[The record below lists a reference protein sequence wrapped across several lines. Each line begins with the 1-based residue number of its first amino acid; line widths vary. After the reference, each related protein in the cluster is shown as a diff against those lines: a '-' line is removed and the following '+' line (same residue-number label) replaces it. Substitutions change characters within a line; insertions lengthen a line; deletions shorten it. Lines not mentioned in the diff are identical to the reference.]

1 MPRPSPILTA
11 LAGLTLA
18 ASGGRAG
25 AQAPADGVTAQGN
38 VISYPAAF
46 FAPLRPD
53 TALDMINRL
62 PGFTLDDGSAVRGFG
77 GAAGNVLIDGQR
89 PTSKTDD
96 LVSILRRLPASQVA
110 RIDLIR
116 GATPG
121 IDMQGKTLVANV
133 VLRKAGGFSG
143 AAVLG
148 RYTVRQGYRDPD
160 AQVQGAWRKDGRSIE
175 GSLYAFEGHLNTE
188 GNGPHEIRD
197 GSGTL
202 LDRSQTRNSEPNWE
216 YKATLAGEMPIA
228 GGRFSANLTLDAQPQ
243 KLTSI
248 DRFDIAG
255 RQEEHDRQIQNV
267 GELGLHYARDLSG
280 RLTLEAVGLQRM
292 SHADLH
298 SDFRTMAQDQ
308 AFRLDNK
315 QSESVGRIVLRWQP
329 STRLTAEG
337 GGEYADNSLDAVTRF
352 SIDGTPVAVPAA
364 DVRVHEGRAEA
375 FGTLT
380 WRPATAFSV
389 EAGLRVE
396 TSGLASRGDV
406 VASRRLAFAK
416 PRLVASWSP
425 DAEDQ
430 IRLRVEREVGQ
441 LDFNQ
446 FVATASLNTTGVV
459 AGNPNL
465 LPQQD
470 WAFETAYER
479 HFWRDGIVSLTL
491 RRLFLSDVID
501 RAPVFAPSGVFDAPG
516 NIGSGAET
524 DVAATFSLPLGKLR
538 LKGFTLR
545 GTGTWRDSRVTDPTT
560 GAKRLIS
567 GQHPVDAELHLTDE
581 IPRWKLNWGFEIFFD
596 ARERFFRFDEIDTN
610 RIGGNA
616 DVYVDYKPRPDLVFR
631 VQVYTLNRYEADR
644 AVFAGPRGIAPLQ
657 SLDIQKRTFGPLV
670 FTRIRKTF

>member
-1 MPRPSPILTA
+1 MALIGLA
-11 LAGLTLA
+11 LAA
-18 ASGGRAG
+18 VGGKAE
-25 AQAPADGVTAQGN
+25 AQAPDAVTSQGN
-38 VISYPAAF
+38 VIRYPAAF

-89 PTSKTDD
+89 PASKTDD
-96 LVSILRRLPASQVA
+96 LVSILRRLPAAQVA

-143 AAVLG
+143 AAILG
-148 RYTVRQGYRDPD
+148 QYNVRQGYKDPD
-160 AQVQGAWRKDGRSIE
+160 AQVQAAWRKDGRSIE
-175 GSLYAFEGHLNTE
+175 GSLYAFEGHLNSE
-188 GNGPHEIRD
+188 GSGPHEIYD
-197 GSGTL
+197 GNGVL
-202 LDRSQTRNSEPNWE
+202 LDRSRTRNSEPNWE
-216 YKATLAGEMPIA
+216 YKATLAGETPLA
-228 GGRFSANLTLDAQPQ
+228 GGHFSANLTLDAQPQ

-248 DRFDIAG
+248 DLFDLAG
-255 RQEEHDRQIQNV
+255 RQEEQDRQIQNV
-267 GELGLHYARDLSG
+267 GELGLHYARNLG
-280 RLTLEAVGLQRM
+280 GNLALEAVGLQRL
-292 SHADLH
+292 SHGDFH
-298 SDFRTMAQDQ
+298 SDFQTVAQDQ
-308 AFRLDNK
+308 KFQLDNK

-329 STRLTAEG
+329 SSRLTAEG
-337 GGEYADNSLDAVTRF
+337 GAEYADNGLKAVTRF
-352 SIDGTPVAVPAA
+352 NIDGVPVAVPAA

-380 WRPATAFSV
+380 WRPATALSV

-396 TSGLASRGDV
+396 TSGLTSRGDV
-406 VASRRLAFAK
+406 VASRRLTFAK
-416 PRLVASWSP
+416 PRLIASWSP
-425 DAEDQ
+425 DADDQ
-430 IRLRVEREVGQ
+430 IRLRIEREVGQ

-446 FVATASLNTTGVV
+446 FVATASLNTTGIV

-465 LPQQD
+465 LPQRD

-479 HFWRDGIVSLTL
+479 HFWRDGVVSLTV
-491 RRLFLSDVID
+491 RRLFLADVID
-501 RAPVFAPSGVFDAPG
+501 RAPVFAPSGIFDAPG
-516 NIGSGAET
+516 NIGSGTET
-524 DVAATFSLPLGKLR
+524 DVAATFSLPLARLG

-581 IPRWKLNWGFEIFFD
+581 LPRWKLNWGFEIYFA

-610 RIGGNA
+610 RIGGFA
-616 DVYVDYKPRPDLVFR
+616 DLYVDYKPRPDLVFR
-631 VQVYTLNRYEADR
+631 VQLYTLNRYEADR
-644 AVFAGPRGIAPLQ
+644 AVFPGPRSVAPLQ
-657 SLDIQKRTFGPLV
+657 SLDIQKRTFGPLI
-670 FTRIRKTF
+670 FTRVRKTF